1 MEDAGRMVVAG
12 GGPAGLSAAIYAA
25 RAGLAPVVLEGAAP
39 GGQLAQIER
48 IDNYPGF
55 AEGVGGADLAL
66 AMRAQ
71 AERLGAR
78 LRPGDEAASL
88 AVLPDGSLAIGTA
101 GGETLRARTLVV
113 ATGTRPRRL
122 GVPGEAAF
130 EGRGVSY
137 CATCDGAFF
146 KGREVAVAG
155 GGPEAFGAALYLA
168 RLCPRVTI
176 LFPEPE
182 PAARGPAVDA
192 VRANPA
198 IGIRAATRVLEV
210 LGEGRAVRALRVAD
224 AAGAEGELPVAGL
237 FVALGA
243 GPALDW
249 TGGLLAREP
258 DGRLRAGPDGATSVP
273 GVFAAGD
280 VAEPRLRQ
288 VATAVAGGAVAAT
301 AAIRYLSEHPA
312 RGDARP
318 PSPGDP
324 P

>member
-1 MEDAGRMVVAG
+1 METLERMVIAG

-39 GGQLAQIER
+39 GGQLGQLER
-48 IDNYPGF
+48 VDNYPGF
-55 AEGVGGADLAL
+55 AGGIGGADLAL

-71 AERLGAR
+71 AERFGAR
-78 LRPGDEAASL
+78 LLPGEEAASL
-88 AVLPDGSLAIGTA
+88 AAEPGGPLAIGTA

-168 RLCPRVTI
+168 RLCSKVT
-176 LFPEPE
+176 LLVPDG
-182 PAARGPAVDA
+182 APAVVA
-192 VRANPA
+192 ARANPA
-198 IGIRAATRVLEV
+198 VEIREGARVLEV

-224 AAGAEGELPVAGL
+224 AAGAESERPVAGL

-258 DGRLRAGPDGATSVP
+258 DGRLRAGPDGATSMP

-280 VAEPRLRQ
+280 VAEPALRQ

-301 AAIRYLSEHPA
+301 SALRFLNANPL
-312 RGDARP
+312 
-318 PSPGDP
+318 PSDGVPS
-324 P
+324 

>member
-1 MEDAGRMVVAG
+1 MIPERMVVAG
-12 GGPAGLSAAIYAA
+12 GGPAGLSAAIYAG
-25 RAGLAPVVLEGAAP
+25 RAGIAPVVLEGAVP
-39 GGQLAQIER
+39 GGQLGQIEH

-71 AERLGAR
+71 AERFGAK
-78 LRPGDEAASL
+78 LLPGEEAASL
-88 AVLPDGSLAIGTA
+88 SVRPDGSLEIGSS
-101 GGETLRARTLVV
+101 GGGTLLARTLVV

-155 GGPEAFGAALYLA
+155 GGAEAFGAALYLA
-168 RLCPRVTI
+168 RICSRVTI
-176 LFPEPE
+176 LFPEAE
-182 PAARGPAVDA
+182 PAARGPAVDSA
-192 VRANPA
+192 RANPA
-198 IGIRAATRVLEV
+198 IKVRAATRVLEV

-224 AAGAEGELPVAGL
+224 AAGAESELPVAGL

-249 TGGLLAREP
+249 AGGLLAREP
-258 DGRLRAGPDGATSVP
+258 DDRLRAGPDGATSVP

-280 VAEPRLRQ
+280 VAEPALRQ
-288 VATAVAGGAVAAT
+288 VATAVAGGAIAAT
-301 AAIRYLSEHPA
+301 AAIRWLGNHPL
-312 RGDARP
+312 
-318 PSPGDP
+318 PSAGGET
-324 P
+324 

>member
-1 MEDAGRMVVAG
+1 METLERMVIAG

-39 GGQLAQIER
+39 GGQLGQLER

-71 AERLGAR
+71 AERFGAR
-78 LRPGDEAASL
+78 LRPGEEAASL
-88 AVLPDGSLAIGTA
+88 AAEPGGPLAIGTA

-168 RLCPRVTI
+168 RLCSRVILLVPDATPAAAPRVVA
-176 LFPEPE
+176 
-182 PAARGPAVDA
+182 AARANAAVE
-192 VRANPA
+192 VRQGA
-198 IGIRAATRVLEV
+198 RVLEV
-210 LGEGRAVRALRVAD
+210 LGEGRAVRAVRVAD
-224 AAGAEGELPVAGL
+224 AAGAESERPVAGL

-249 TGGLLAREP
+249 AGGLLAREP
-258 DGRLRAGPDGATSVP
+258 DGRLRAGPDGATSMP

-280 VAEPRLRQ
+280 VAEPALRQ

-301 AAIRYLSEHPA
+301 SAIRFLNANPLPSDGVPA
-312 RGDARP
+312 
-318 PSPGDP
+318 
-324 P
+324 

>member
-1 MEDAGRMVVAG
+1 METMERMVVAG
-12 GGPAGLSAAIYAA
+12 GGPAGLSAAIYAG
-25 RAGLAPVVLEGAAP
+25 RAGLAPVVLEGAVP
-39 GGQLAQIER
+39 GGQLGQIER

-55 AEGVGGADLAL
+55 AEGIGGADLAL

-71 AERLGAR
+71 AERFGAR
-78 LRPGDEAASL
+78 LRPGEEAVSL
-88 AVLPDGSLAIGTA
+88 AAEPDGSLAVGTS
-101 GGETLRARTLVV
+101 GGETIRARTLVV

-155 GGPEAFGAALYLA
+155 GGAEAFGAALYLA
-168 RLCPRVTI
+168 RLCSRVTI
-176 LFPEPE
+176 LFPEAE

-192 VRANPA
+192 ARRNPA
-198 IGIRAATRVLEV
+198 IAVRAATRVLEV

-224 AAGAEGELPVAGL
+224 AAGAESELPVAGL

-249 TGGLLAREP
+249 AGGLLAREP
-258 DGRLRAGPDGATSVP
+258 DGRLRAGPDGAASVP

-280 VAEPRLRQ
+280 VAEPALRQ

-301 AAIRYLSEHPA
+301 AAIRWLNAKPLSPDESS
-312 RGDARP
+312 R
-318 PSPGDP
+318 
-324 P
+324 

>member
-1 MEDAGRMVVAG
+1 METLERMVIAG

-39 GGQLAQIER
+39 GGQLGQLER

-71 AERLGAR
+71 AERFGAR
-78 LRPGDEAASL
+78 LRPGEEAASL
-88 AVLPDGSLAIGTA
+88 AAEPGGPLAIGTA

-168 RLCPRVTI
+168 RLCSRVLLLVPDAAPAADPRVVA
-176 LFPEPE
+176 
-182 PAARGPAVDA
+182 AARANAAVE
-192 VRANPA
+192 VRQGA
-198 IGIRAATRVLEV
+198 RVLEV
-210 LGEGRAVRALRVAD
+210 LGEGRAVRAVRVAD
-224 AAGAEGELPVAGL
+224 AAGAESERPVAGL

-258 DGRLRAGPDGATSVP
+258 DGRLRAGPDGATSLP

-280 VAEPRLRQ
+280 VAEPALRQ

-301 AAIRYLSEHPA
+301 SAIRFLNANPLPSDGVPA
-312 RGDARP
+312 
-318 PSPGDP
+318 
-324 P
+324 

>member
-1 MEDAGRMVVAG
+1 METLERMVIAG

-39 GGQLAQIER
+39 GGQLGQLER

-71 AERLGAR
+71 AERFGAR
-78 LRPGDEAASL
+78 LRPGEEAASL
-88 AVLPDGSLAIGTA
+88 AAEPGGPLAIGTA

-168 RLCPRVTI
+168 RLCSRVILLVPDATPAADPRVVA
-176 LFPEPE
+176 
-182 PAARGPAVDA
+182 AARANAAVE
-192 VRANPA
+192 VRQGA
-198 IGIRAATRVLEV
+198 RVLEV

-224 AAGAEGELPVAGL
+224 AAGAESERPVAGL

-258 DGRLRAGPDGATSVP
+258 DGRLRSGPDGATSLP

-280 VAEPRLRQ
+280 VAEPALRQ

-301 AAIRYLSEHPA
+301 SAIRFLNANPLPSDGVPA
-312 RGDARP
+312 
-318 PSPGDP
+318 
-324 P
+324 

>member
-1 MEDAGRMVVAG
+1 METTERIAVAG

-25 RAGLAPVVLEGAAP
+25 RAGLAPVVLEGAVP
-39 GGQLAQIER
+39 GGQLGQLER
-48 IDNYPGF
+48 VDNYPGF
-55 AEGVGGADLAL
+55 AGGIGGADLAL

-71 AERLGAR
+71 AERFGAR
-78 LRPGDEAASL
+78 LRPGEEAVSL
-88 AVLPDGSLAIGTA
+88 AAAPDGALEIGTS

-113 ATGTRPRRL
+113 ATGVRPRRL

-146 KGREVAVAG
+146 KGRGVAVAG

-168 RLCPRVTI
+168 RLCSKVT
-176 LFPEPE
+176 LLVPDGA
-182 PAARGPAVDA
+182 PAADA
-192 VRANPA
+192 RVVAAARANA
-198 IGIRAATRVLEV
+198 TVEIREGARVLEV
-210 LGEGRAVRALRVAD
+210 LGEGRAVRALRVAEG
-224 AAGAEGELPVAGL
+224 GAERELPVAGL

-280 VAEPRLRQ
+280 VVEPALRQ

-301 AAIRYLSEHPA
+301 SAIRYLNANPL
-312 RGDARP
+312 
-318 PSPGDP
+318 PSDGASA
-324 P
+324 

>member
-1 MEDAGRMVVAG
+1 METMERMVIAG
-12 GGPAGLSAAIYAA
+12 GGPAGLSAAIYAG
-25 RAGLAPVVLEGAAP
+25 RAGLAPVVLEGAVP
-39 GGQLAQIER
+39 GGQLGQIER

-71 AERLGAR
+71 AERFGAK
-78 LRPGDEAASL
+78 LLPGEEAASF
-88 AVLPDGSLAIGTA
+88 AVLPDGSLEIGSS
-101 GGETLRARTLVV
+101 GGGTIRARTLVV

-155 GGPEAFGAALYLA
+155 GGAEAFGAALYLA
-168 RLCPRVTI
+168 RLCSRVTV
-176 LFPEPE
+176 LFPGAE
-182 PAARGPAVDA
+182 PAARGPAVDSA
-192 VRANPA
+192 RANPA
-198 IGIRAATRVLEV
+198 IGVRAATRVLEV

-224 AAGAEGELPVAGL
+224 AAGAESELPVAGL

-249 TGGLLAREP
+249 AGGLLAREP

-280 VAEPRLRQ
+280 VAEPALRQ

-301 AAIRYLSEHPA
+301 AAIRYLNA
-312 RGDARP
+312 KP
-318 PSPGDP
+318 PSPDGASR
-324 P
+324 